1 MKSTIKLWNR
11 SYQNILDGGL
21 FSKKIPGNVQFHF
34 CVGKNFWPFSRPS
47 ENGLRLH
54 RNFFIDN
61 LHANIFCM
69 FFAMSNCNFYFI
81 FRFLKIGALESSIL
95 VKGLNLEQLRLFLT
109 TSWWNRNQL
118 MSTLQFRMTIEH
130 YAKATFKWLTTF
142 VSFKHYD
149 VINYIIMTSSI
160 TTSWQ
165 NQCENRKTIK
175 TRINPNAFYGFKF
188 RGKFCLAISHEI
200 GVF

>member
-1 MKSTIKLWNR
+1 MQK
-11 SYQNILDGGL
+11 Y
-21 FSKKIPGNVQFHF
+21 
-34 CVGKNFWPFSRPS
+34 
-47 ENGLRLH
+47 LH
-54 RNFFIDN
+54 V
-61 LHANIFCM
+61 
-69 FFAMSNCNFYFI
+69 FFAMSNCNFYVI

-118 MSTLQFRMTIEH
+118 MSTLQFRMTIEL

-149 VINYIIMTSSI
+149 VINYDIMTSSI

-175 TRINPNAFYGFKF
+175 TRINLYAFYGFKF